1 MGWAPAIPLAHGPAY
16 LAELQELPV
25 VVDKG
30 QDLLKVKVLL
40 LALHPQVVE
49 GQVNHIH
56 PGRGGRR
63 WGQGEAAASAQA
75 SWVRTEGQGQG

>member
-1 MGWAPAIPLAHGPAY
+1 MALGKPLQTVVTPLWTPAILPPYGPAY
-16 LAELQELPV
+16 LAKLQELPV

-40 LALHPQVVE
+40 LALHPQVVK

-56 PGRGGRR
+56 PGQRGKEVGP
-63 WGQGEAAASAQA
+63 G
-75 SWVRTEGQGQG
+75 

>member
-1 MGWAPAIPLAHGPAY
+1 M
-16 LAELQELPV
+16 

-40 LALHPQVVE
+40 LALHPQVVK

-56 PGRGGRR
+56 PGQRGKEVGP
-63 WGQGEAAASAQA
+63 G
-75 SWVRTEGQGQG
+75 